1 MELINVCGHTFVKDF
16 LGATPSVIDCGA
28 NYGAFATCLAKE
40 HLATVYGFE
49 PDPRLFP
56 VLPELEN
63 VKFFNL
69 AVSGSGENLILNL
82 GEENCSSAY
91 FSEGTGQGAVAVK
104 STTLNDFCGEK
115 KLKKIDLLKL
125 DIEGAEIE
133 VLDKL
138 PFEFLSTVIGQI
150 TVEFHD
156 FLDKAEV
163 PRIQGVV
170 RRVKACG
177 FYFVKLSHH
186 DYSNCLFINTKAHP
200 VGSVAKI
207 NFLFKKYYFGIKR
220 ILKRHSESDKL
231 DIGSCW

>member
-1 MELINVCGHTFVKDF
+1 VELINVCGHTFVKDF

-56 VLPELEN
+56 MLPELEN
-63 VKFFNL
+63 VTFFNS
-69 AVSGSGENLILNL
+69 AVSGSGADLILNL
-82 GEENCSSAY
+82 GEEKCSSAY
-91 FSEGTGQGAVAVK
+91 FSEGAGQTAVTVK
-104 STTLNDFCGEK
+104 STKLNDFCNEK
-115 KLKKIDLLKL
+115 KLNKIDLLKL

-133 VLDKL
+133 VLEKL
-138 PFEFLSTVIGQI
+138 PPEFLAAIGQI

-156 FLDKAEV
+156 FLDKAEL
-163 PRIQGVV
+163 PRIQSAV
-170 RRVKACG
+170 RRVKACD

-186 DYSNCLFINTKAHP
+186 DYSDCLFINTKTHP

-231 DIGSCW
+231 DIGSDR